1 MRATVLLTA
10 LLIFLVP
17 AAFCED
23 VYFSTLVPKTAKSM
37 AMGGVFSAVPT
48 SEFSFFGNP
57 AFFALNTPSFA
68 LPTLDVWGYGRPSS
82 GLDKLGEMAGTVG
95 GARFFPRA
103 FEIMSEDGS
112 SGGGASMGMGMAGK
126 GMGFGFFL
134 TTDNSI
140 EGDGPDKSVSSD
152 TEADLVLGLGF
163 PIQLGSA
170 LLSIGGDIRPFYRIG
185 LRDDAGNDPSLADL
199 VENGTK
205 NLYADAFFGAALD
218 LGACLKLGAL
228 SIGLSVRDL
237 APAYPVSS
245 EKLSKLQAALGS
257 GNLPDT
263 GTSLE
268 ARLVPLIS
276 AGFSWAPE
284 IAPGKVEPALYLE
297 FRDFVR
303 VFGAWDGPES
313 ALDLVHAGA
322 EIRFFRLL
330 SLRGGYN
337 RGCLSA
343 GAGLKLLF
351 LDLNAAVFSER
362 FGALPGDDS
371 RSGLALQAAIR
382 F

>member
-1 MRATVLLTA
+1 MRATAILSA
-10 LLIFLVP
+10 LLIFLAP

-23 VYFSTLVPKTAKSM
+23 VYYSTLVPKTAKSM
-37 AMGGVFSAVPT
+37 AMGGVFSAVPA

-57 AFFALNTPSFA
+57 AFFASNTPSFA
-68 LPTLDVWGYGRPSS
+68 MPTLDLWSYGRPSS
-82 GLDKLGEMAGTVG
+82 SLDKLRELAGTVG
-95 GARFFPRA
+95 GTRFVPRA

-112 SGGGASMGMGMAGK
+112 SGGGASAGMSMAGK
-126 GMGFGFFL
+126 GVGFGLFL
-134 TTDNSI
+134 TTDNCI
-140 EGDGPDKSVSSD
+140 EGAGSDKSVRSD
-152 TEADLVLGLGF
+152 TEADLVFGLGF
-163 PIQLGSA
+163 PIQIGSG

-185 LRDDAGNDPSLADL
+185 LRDDEGSIPSLADL

-205 NLYADAFFGAALD
+205 DLYADAFFGAALD
-218 LGACLKLGAL
+218 LGASVEFGAL
-228 SIGLSVRDL
+228 SAGLSIRDL

-245 EKLSKLQAALGS
+245 EKLSKLQAKLGS
-257 GNLPDT
+257 GTVPDT
-263 GTSLE
+263 DSSIE

-276 AGFSWAPE
+276 AGFSWSPE
-284 IAPGKVEPALYLE
+284 IASGKVEPALYLE
-297 FRDFVR
+297 FQDFVR
-303 VFGAWDGPES
+303 VFGAWEGPES
-313 ALDLVHAGA
+313 VLDLLHAGA
-322 EIRFFRLL
+322 EIRLFKLL